1 MIAAPVALLWTVYWP
16 EYGPFAVDNSTSTV
30 AAESEPCA
38 SILPMCMLESSTPA
52 SGGAPA
58 CEPGDSPSAAYA
70 DSVSPFAIEIKYC
83 RTTLP
88 AKRAN
93 ALSATTRARV
103 GAGTGV
109 ATSAVAM
116 AGCAVSGG
124 GSAVA
129 AATAAV
135 GRTRTFAVGNT
146 CAAVCNG
153 DGFAAAV
160 ARVVAL
166 AAGVGAWVAAAR
178 DGAGEA
184 ARGVALCVAAALG
197 VGAASGGGASVTG
210 AMVGSASGVDVAS
223 ATVCEP
229 CLPATESPAP
239 ITKPKITTPIM
250 IGKNGSERPFGGV
263 RRVRRGGDSCM
274 HGRGSLQGDGM
285 LSAKRGGVIRVPVP
299 IDAGTIAETA
309 SSAFALATPLRVDR
323 LLTLAVLEALG
334 TRAPQDKRDRGI
346 RRTLAEFAAGSF
358 VVDVDGRVYDRP
370 DAVVVCT
377 GVASLRFF
385 STTRERAPAL

>member
-1 MIAAPVALLWTVYWP
+1 M
-16 EYGPFAVDNSTSTV
+16 
-30 AAESEPCA
+30 
-38 SILPMCMLESSTPA
+38 
-52 SGGAPA
+52 
-58 CEPGDSPSAAYA
+58 
-70 DSVSPFAIEIKYC
+70 SPFAIEIKYC

-88 AKRAN
+88 ARCAN
-93 ALSATTRARV
+93 ALSATTGARV

-109 ATSAVAM
+109 GLAVGNGVATSAVAT

-129 AATAAV
+129 TATAAV
-135 GRTRTFAVGNT
+135 GRTRTFAVGAA
-146 CAAVCNG
+146 CAAVCSG
-153 DGFAAAV
+153 VGFAAEVALAV
-160 ARVVAL
+160 GL
-166 AAGVGAWVAAAR
+166 AAGVGARVPAAR

-184 ARGVALCVAAALG
+184 APGVALCVTAALG
-197 VGAASGGGASVTG
+197 VGGAIGVGASVTG
-210 AMVGSASGVDVAS
+210 AIVGSASGVDVAS

-229 CLPATESPAP
+229 CLPATERPAP
-239 ITKPKITTPIM
+239 ITKPKITTPMM
-250 IGKNGSERPFGGV
+250 IGKNGSDRPFGGV

-274 HGRGSLQGDGM
+274 QRRGSLQGDGM

-299 IDAGTIAETA
+299 IDVGTIAETA
-309 SSAFALATPLRVDR
+309 SCAFALATPLRVDR

-334 TRAPQDKRDRGI
+334 TRAPQDKRERGI

-370 DAVVVCT
+370 DDVVVCT